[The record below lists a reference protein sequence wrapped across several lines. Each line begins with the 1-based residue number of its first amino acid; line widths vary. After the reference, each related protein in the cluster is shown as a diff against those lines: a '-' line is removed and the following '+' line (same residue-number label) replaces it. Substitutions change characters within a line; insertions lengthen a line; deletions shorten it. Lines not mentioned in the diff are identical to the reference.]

1 MKNSYFSFFLISLI
15 LLGILILKFSQN
27 SPVKSVAEETY
38 LPVNTIKPKIGAFKN
53 EFIFYGNVEGISEIN
68 IVSQLDGQVTKVS
81 KKLFNGGSIKKGE
94 ILFEIDSLEY
104 REDVVE
110 KESILNDLNSEMKK
124 TLFLIKEAEK
134 QFKISN
140 KNYERKKK
148 LFGNTVSKKGLE
160 DAELNLSISL
170 SNLSKEKFKV
180 ESLKAQIRK
189 AKAKLNISEKNL
201 TNTRYRAPFNGKVFN
216 NQIDKGIEVIKGSQ
230 LAKFVNTDM
239 LEVKFFVGESSFT
252 RLGAIDDI
260 IGREVIALWSKSDF
274 KKKYTATITKI
285 DSVIDNQLA
294 GLNMYA
300 ELESLED
307 TDPIRPGVFVEMI
320 VEGPSISNTFLV
332 PENAIYEEKYIYVL
346 REEQAVREKVN
357 LKGDIKN
364 YKIAQGNIT
373 SEDRIIVDKI
383 QNIEEIQNIYSI
395 NN

>member
-1 MKNSYFSFFLISLI
+1 MKNKYYSFFLISLI
-15 LLGILILKFSQN
+15 LLAILILKLSQN
-27 SPVKSVAEETY
+27 NPLKSVAEETF
-38 LPVNTIKPKIGAFKN
+38 LPVNTIKAKIGSFKN
-53 EFIFYGNVEGISEIN
+53 QFIFYGNVEGISEID
-68 IVSQLDGQVTKVS
+68 IYSQLDGQVTKVS
-81 KKLFNGGSIKKGE
+81 KKLFNGGGIKKGE

-110 KESILNDLNSEMKK
+110 KEAILNDLNSEMNK

-134 QFKISN
+134 QLKISN
-140 KNYERKKK
+140 KNYDRKKK
-148 LFGNTVSKKGLE
+148 LLGNTVSKKSLE
-160 DAELNLSISL
+160 DAELNLSISI

-180 ESLKAQIRK
+180 DSLKAQIRK
-189 AKAKLNISEKNL
+189 AKARLNVSKKNL
-201 TNTRYRAPFNGKVFN
+201 LNTKYRAPFNGKIFN
-216 NQIDKGIEVIKGSQ
+216 NQIDKGIEIIKGSK
-230 LAKFVNTDM
+230 LAKLVNTDK

-252 RLGAIDDI
+252 KLGVIDDI
-260 IGREVIALWSKSDF
+260 IGRQVHALWAKSDF

-307 TDPIRPGVFVEMI
+307 IDPIRPGVFVEMI
-320 VEGPSISNTFLV
+320 VEGPSISNTFLI

-346 REEQAVREKVN
+346 KEEKAIKVKVN

-364 YKIAQGNIT
+364 HKIAQGNINN
-373 SEDRIIVDKI
+373 DDIIIIDKI
-383 QNIEEIQNIYSI
+383 QNIEEIQKIYSI